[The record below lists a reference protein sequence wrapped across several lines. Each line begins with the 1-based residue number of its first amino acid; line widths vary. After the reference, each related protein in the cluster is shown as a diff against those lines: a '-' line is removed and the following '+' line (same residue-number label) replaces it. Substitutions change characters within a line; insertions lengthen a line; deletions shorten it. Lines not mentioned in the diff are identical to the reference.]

1 LRAIFI
7 TMNIIYQ
14 ILENF
19 SLNNE
24 KEKIDK
30 VIDSITRGV
39 VFKGTNLWILVF
51 AIFIA
56 SLGLNV
62 NSTAVIIGAMLVSP
76 LMGPI
81 MGMGLSLGIND
92 LELLKNALRNYIFA
106 TVVGLITSTI
116 YFLITPINEAH
127 SEILARTQPNIY
139 DVLIAFF
146 GGLAGIIATS
156 SKHKGN
162 VVTGVAIATALM
174 PPLCT
179 AGFGLATLNWQY
191 FSGAFYLYFINT
203 VFIAFAT
210 LITVRFLQFPL
221 KHLADEEADKK
232 SKRIITTIVLLT
244 LIPSIYFGY
253 DTIRNE
259 RYNSKALRF
268 IELECNLEND
278 YLLNKN
284 IDPKSESITL
294 IYGGAKIEDKQV
306 ELIKKKLVNYE
317 LEGTELKIKQGFSSE
332 DKSELVLNKSNEKI
346 FNLEN
351 ENAILRT
358 RLDTIVIEKS
368 KVVQILNEVNTIF
381 PQISSIL
388 IQPSTEY
395 SEKSQAYKTIVY
407 IKSKEKL
414 EVAEKKKLEYWLQIR
429 LKTKALILLIE

>member
-1 LRAIFI
+1 
-7 TMNIIYQ
+7 MNIIYQ

-368 KVVQILNEVNTIF
+368 KVVQILNEVNAIF

-414 EVAEKKKLEYWLQIR
+414 EVSEKKKLEYWLQIR

>member
-1 LRAIFI
+1 
-7 TMNIIYQ
+7 MNIIYQ

-368 KVVQILNEVNTIF
+368 KVVQILNEVNAIF

>member
-1 LRAIFI
+1 
-7 TMNIIYQ
+7 MNIIYQ

-24 KEKIDK
+24 KEKIDN
-30 VIDSITRGV
+30 VIDTITRGI

-106 TVVGLITSTI
+106 TIVGLTTSTI

-156 SKHKGN
+156 SKQKGN
-162 VVTGVAIATALM
+162 VITGVAIATALM

-210 LITVRFLQFPL
+210 LITVRFLRFPL
-221 KHLADEEADKK
+221 KHLADDDAEKK
-232 SKRIITTIVLLT
+232 SKRIITTIVLIT
-244 LIPSIYFGY
+244 LIPSVYFGY

-259 RYNSKALRF
+259 RYNTKAQRF
-268 IELECNLEND
+268 IEFECNIEND
-278 YLLNKN
+278 YLLNKT
-284 IDPKSESITL
+284 IDPKSESISL
-294 IYGGAKIEDKQV
+294 IYGGAKIEEAQIDI
-306 ELIKKKLVNYE
+306 LKKKLINYD
-317 LEGTELKIKQGFSSE
+317 LKGTELKIKQGFSSE
-332 DKSELVLNKSNEKI
+332 DKSQMVLSKSNEKI
-346 FNLEN
+346 FNLEK
-351 ENAILRT
+351 ENADLRT
-358 RLDTIVIEKS
+358 KLDTLIIEKG
-368 KVVQILNEVNTIF
+368 KVIQVLKEVNAIF
-381 PQISSIL
+381 PQINSII

-395 SEKSQAYKTIVY
+395 FEKEQEYKTIVFVKT
-407 IKSKEKL
+407 KSKLTKDEN
-414 EVAEKKKLEYWLQIR
+414 KKLEYWLKIR
-429 LKTKALILLIE
+429 LKTESLMLLIE